1 VDVRGAHRKVFLI
14 LLFHLSASLALAS
27 CSRPPADATPEG
39 AVRLFLDEMEAAGFD
54 PSATKR
60 VYDLLGPVARA
71 NLGERARRTSQLQGR
86 HVEPRDML
94 AAGLFGLA
102 FRPKAMRSTIVGDRA
117 TVDVFGEDP
126 QREHASVLCAHEAA
140 GWRIEP
146 GLPEP

>member
-1 VDVRGAHRKVFLI
+1 VHVSAANGKSFLVFL
-14 LLFHLSASLALAS
+14 LRLAAFAVPVA
-27 CSRPPADATPEG
+27 CSRPPPDATPEG
-39 AVRLFLDEMEAAGFD
+39 ALRLFLDEMEAAGLD
-54 PSATKR
+54 SSATQR
-60 VYDLLGPVARA
+60 VYDLLGPAARA

-94 AAGLFGLA
+94 AAGLFGVA

-126 QREHASVLCAHEAA
+126 KQEHANVLCAHEAA